1 MARSKHPEPPTS
13 PATVDTATDAEA
25 PEVEAAPEPLTPETA
40 LEWNRYYD
48 RYVAGGILLLAF
60 IVSAHK
66 LTAVSSMSV
75 WPAIRTGE
83 LIVRKGAPITT
94 DIYSYTEAG
103 KPWVNVPWLYDVG
116 SYLLFSTSRTMFTAD
131 TALGDQIGAG
141 VLITLNA
148 LARVL
153 TVFLLLRL
161 RKPGPGLW
169 WFAAVAGL
177 AMGCT
182 LSPRDEQFEVSIGG
196 IARQAI
202 LSPETLGT
210 LLLAFQVVLMDR
222 ALRLGRTKSLY
233 ALPPLFL
240 IWANLDDTFAFGLI
254 ALIVG
259 CATSLA
265 SRRDTKREG
274 PSPAVLGAIVAGC
287 VAVCILN
294 PSTYRI
300 YAEAFGP
307 ILSIPRMLFSRDNF
321 LPLPDALSFFGSDSW
336 AWLARVSGN
345 RAAGLRLAYY
355 LTILALG
362 FASFALNRRRVT
374 GLTLGLFLVAALLWG
389 GLNRFSAEF
398 AVIFVYVVGRN
409 GQEWF
414 QHNYGVAG
422 RISGGWTAWSVLGRA
437 LTILLT
443 FLVMAKTLTGF
454 NYTEGRATFG
464 FGFEPSEFDFE
475 AGDYLKAAKFKGEV
489 FNLSDSLGDAL
500 IWRAYPT
507 RKTFTDTRRGVFGT
521 DLRRDLVAF
530 RAAFAADQSARAKNE
545 GSVVFALKDDPAQ
558 WRPILDKYNATTVL
572 LFWDRDFLV
581 YGAMLTSKNW
591 VLLYDDGR
599 AVLFGRKDAPADVL
613 AEFEKEKLDAQDIV
627 YHRPDRVPFPDRP
640 PTTVTFIDRI
650 IQNRSLARRQP
661 HVNASDHWLAAGAN
675 DKNRGL
681 PDAAHC
687 IMAIREARKAIH
699 YNPDESDAY
708 RMLDLAY
715 ELLTENEMAAFRVK
729 NQAIP
734 GDYLAF
740 RARARITALNYAIQ
754 TTPPPTN
761 ADSKITLAKSY
772 QRLAA
777 LHRGMRDLD
786 LERDALAAE
795 QDLLPSGDFPDE
807 ESKRLIQ
814 LDDDIRRFKDYL
826 LKAGN
831 DTTLDEVARANIA
844 ERSGFPGLALAELEE
859 AENRGVPLDKILN
872 MMVGLYCRTGQPEKA
887 NERLQNRDLNDP
899 ALFGGAGTPAYT
911 HGLVNLLL
919 GYYDNTVAFWRDTAL
934 MQALISE
941 KQQKLAVAREIL
953 AGLPDRAVPTTLDL
967 TGTPGRAGLIETEAS
982 WEFELALCLLE
993 SGNPEEAGKRFLRA
1007 LEFNPKIATRAL
1019 IEDYLSKAKLN
1030 VAIPE
1035 NLSAEPATPPV
1046 EPGAAAPKEPKG
1058 DPKAVEPPV
1067 EAKPAAKPD
1076 GPK

>member
-1 MARSKHPEPPTS
+1 MARSKRPEPPAS
-13 PATVDTATDAEA
+13 PALVDTATATATDAEA
-25 PEVEAAPEPLTPETA
+25 PEVEAPPEPLTPETA

-48 RYVAGGILLLAF
+48 RYVAGGILVLAF

-66 LTAVSSMSV
+66 ITAVSSSI
-75 WPAIRTGE
+75 WPMIRTGE
-83 LIVRKGAPITT
+83 LIVRNGMPITT

-103 KPWVNVPWLYDVG
+103 KPWVNVPWLYEVG

-141 VLITLNA
+141 VLVTLNA

-182 LSPRDEQFEVSIGG
+182 FSPRNEQFEVSIGG

-202 LSPETLGT
+202 LSPETWGT
-210 LLLAFQVVLMDR
+210 LLLAFQVLLMDR

-233 ALPPLFL
+233 ALPPLFIL
-240 IWANLDDTFAFGLI
+240 WANLDDSFAFGLI
-254 ALIVG
+254 ALVVG
-259 CATSLA
+259 SVAYLA
-265 SRRDTKREG
+265 WRRDAKREG
-274 PSPAVLGAIVAGC
+274 PSPTALGAIVAGC
-287 VAVCILN
+287 VLACLVN

-300 YAEAFGP
+300 YGEAFAP
-307 ILSIPRMLFSRDNF
+307 ILSIPRMVFSRNNF
-321 LPLPDALSFFGSDSW
+321 LPMPDALSFFGSDSW
-336 AWLARVSGN
+336 DFLARGSGDSAPYY
-345 RAAGLRLAYY
+345 RVVYYAMTVVFGL
-355 LTILALG
+355 
-362 FASFALNRRRVT
+362 ASFVLNRQRVT
-374 GLTLGLFLVAALLWG
+374 GLTLGLFVVAALLWG

-422 RISGGWTAWSVLGRA
+422 RIGSGWTAWSVLGRA

-454 NYTEGRATFG
+454 GYTEGRATFG

-475 AGDYLKAAKFKGEV
+475 AGDFLKTAKFKGEV

-500 IWRAYPT
+500 IWRAYPV
-507 RKTFTDTRRGVFGT
+507 RKTFTDTRRGVFGA
-521 DLRRDLVAF
+521 DLRRDLLAF
-530 RAAFAADQSARAKNE
+530 RAAFTADLAE
-545 GSVVFALKDDPAQ
+545 GGKTEDLVNFNLKDDPAK
-558 WRPILDKYNATTVL
+558 WRPILDKYNAKTVL
-572 LFWDRDFLV
+572 LFWDRDFRV
-581 YGAMLTSKNW
+581 YGSMLTSKNW

-599 AVLFGRKDAPADVL
+599 AVLFGRTDVPADEL

-627 YHRPDRVPFPDRP
+627 YRRRDRVPFPDRP
-640 PTTVTFIDRI
+640 PTAVTFIDRI
-650 IQNRSLARRQP
+650 IRNRSLARRQP

-687 IMAIREARKAIH
+687 IMAIREARKAIRL
-699 YNPDESDAY
+699 NPDESDAY
-708 RMLDLAY
+708 RMLDIAY
-715 ELLTENEMAAFRVK
+715 ELLTQNEVAAFRAK
-729 NQAIP
+729 NQPIP
-734 GDYLAF
+734 GEYLAF

-754 TTPPPTN
+754 TTPPPAD
-761 ADSKITLAKSY
+761 ADSRLTLSKSY

-777 LHRGMRDLD
+777 LHRGMRDRD

-795 QDLLPSGDFPDE
+795 RDLLPPGDFPTAE
-807 ESKRLIQ
+807 AKRLDG
-814 LDDDIRRFKDYL
+814 LDDDIRRFKDQL

-831 DTTLDEVARANIA
+831 DSNLDAVARANIA
-844 ERSGFPGLALAELEE
+844 ESNGFPGFALQELEE
-859 AENRGVPLDKILN
+859 AENQGVPLEKILN

-887 NERLQNRDLNDP
+887 NERLQNRQLDDP
-899 ALFGGAGTPAYT
+899 ALYGGAGTPAYT
-911 HGLVNLLL
+911 HGLVNLLM

-934 MQALISE
+934 VQALMSE
-941 KQQKLAVAREIL
+941 RSQKLAVAREVL
-953 AGLPDRAVPTTLDL
+953 AGLPDRAIPTTLDL

-1019 IEDYLSKAKLN
+1019 IEDYLSKSKLN

-1035 NLSAEPATPPV
+1035 DP
-1046 EPGAAAPKEPKG
+1046 AAAPKE
-1058 DPKAVEPPV
+1058 
-1067 EAKPAAKPD
+1067 EAKPGAPQ
-1076 GPK
+1076 

>member
-1 MARSKHPEPPTS
+1 MARSKPPEPPAS
-13 PATVDTATDAEA
+13 SATVDTATDAEA

-60 IVSAHK
+60 FVSAHK
-66 LTAVSSMSV
+66 LTAVSSSI
-75 WPAIRTGE
+75 WPTIRTGE
-83 LIVRKGAPITT
+83 LIARKGTPITT
-94 DIYSYTEAG
+94 EVYSYTEAG
-103 KPWVNVPWLYDVG
+103 KPWVNIPWLYDLG
-116 SYLLFSTSRTMFTAD
+116 TYLVFSTSRTMFTAD
-131 TALGDQIGAG
+131 GAVGDQIGAG

-161 RKPGPGLW
+161 RRPGPGLW
-169 WFAAVAGL
+169 WYAAVAGL

-182 LSPRDEQFEVSIGG
+182 FSPRDEQFEVSIGG
-196 IARQAI
+196 IARQAL
-202 LSPETLGT
+202 LSPDTWGT
-210 LLLAFQVVLMDR
+210 LLLACQVLLMDR
-222 ALRLGRTKSLY
+222 GLRLGRTKSLY
-233 ALPPLFL
+233 ALPALFL
-240 IWANLDDTFAFGLI
+240 VWANLDESFAFGLI
-254 ALIVG
+254 ALVVG
-259 CATSLA
+259 CAAFLA
-265 SRRDTKREG
+265 GRRGAKHEG
-274 PSPAVLGAIVAGC
+274 ASTAMLAAIVAGC
-287 VAVCILN
+287 AAVCIVN

-307 ILSIPRMLFSRDNF
+307 ILSIPRMVFSRGNF

-336 AWLARVSGN
+336 GWLGRVSGE

-355 LTILALG
+355 LALLAVG
-362 FASFALNRRRVT
+362 FASFALNRRRTT
-374 GLTLGLFLVAALLWG
+374 GYTLGLFLVSALLWG
-389 GLNRFSAEF
+389 GLNRFSAQF

-422 RISGGWTAWSVLGRA
+422 RISSGWTAWSVLGRA
-437 LTILLT
+437 LTILVT
-443 FLVMAKTLTGF
+443 FLVLAKTLTGYG
-454 NYTEGRATFG
+454 YTEGRATFG
-464 FGFEPSEFDFE
+464 FGFDPSEFDFE
-475 AGDYLKAAKFKGEV
+475 VGNHLKTAKYKGEV

-500 IWRAYPT
+500 IWRAYPI

-521 DLRRDLVAF
+521 DLRRDLAAF
-530 RAAFAADQSARAKNE
+530 REAFAADQPAGGKDGAST
-545 GSVVFALKDDPAQ
+545 VLDLKDDPAK

-599 AVLFGRKDAPADVL
+599 AVLFGRKDAPEDVL

-627 YHRPDRVPFPDRP
+627 YHRRDRVPFPDRP
-640 PTTVTFIDRI
+640 PTAVTFIDRI
-650 IQNRSLARRQP
+650 IRNRSLSRRQP

-699 YNPDESDAY
+699 ANPDESDAY

-715 ELLTENEMAAFRVK
+715 ELLTQNEVVAFRAS
-729 NQAIP
+729 NQQIP

-754 TTPPPTN
+754 TTPPPSDP
-761 ADSKITLAKSY
+761 DSRLTLSKSY

-786 LERDALAAE
+786 LERDALVAE
-795 QDLLPSGDFPDE
+795 RDLLPSGDFPVE
-807 ESKRLIQ
+807 ESKRLAQ
-814 LDDDIRRFKDYL
+814 LDDEIRGFKDYL
-826 LKAGN
+826 QKAGN
-831 DTTLDEVARANIA
+831 DSTMDAVARANVA
-844 ERSGFPGLALAELEE
+844 ERNGFPGLALAELEE
-859 AENRGVPLDKILN
+859 AENQGVPLDKILN

-887 NERLQNRDLNDP
+887 NERLQNRQLDDP
-899 ALFGGAGTPAYT
+899 ALYGGAGTPAYT
-911 HGLVNLLL
+911 RGLVNLLL
-919 GYYDNTVAFWRDTAL
+919 GYYDNTVAFWRDSALVQAL
-934 MQALISE
+934 MSE
-941 KQQKLAVAREIL
+941 RSQKLAVAREIL
-953 AGLPDRAVPTTLDL
+953 AGLPDRAVPTTLDI
-967 TGTPGRAGLIETEAS
+967 TGTPGRPGLVETEAS

-1019 IEDYLSKAKLN
+1019 IEDYLSKGKLN

-1035 NLSAEPATPPV
+1035 NLAPEPVTPPV
-1046 EPGAAAPKEPKG
+1046 DPGAAAPKEPKL
-1058 DPKAVEPPV
+1058 DAKLAEPQD